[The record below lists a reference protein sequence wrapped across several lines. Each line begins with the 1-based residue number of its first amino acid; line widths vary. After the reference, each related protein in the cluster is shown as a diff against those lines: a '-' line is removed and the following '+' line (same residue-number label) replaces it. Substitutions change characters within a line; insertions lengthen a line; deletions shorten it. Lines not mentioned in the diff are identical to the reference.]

1 MSEGFRGCFEV
12 EDDLDG
18 ALVVASEVVRDASGL
33 DLNVIPLI
41 TDDPLM
47 PETTT
52 TNKTCV
58 TACHCFYA
66 HSVGYYRR

>member
-1 MSEGFRGCFEV
+1 MSEGFRGFFEV
-12 EDDLDG
+12 EEDLEG
-18 ALVVASEVVRDASGL
+18 ALVRPPGVVASEVVNDASGL

-47 PETTT
+47 PEKT

-58 TACHCFYA
+58 TACRCT
-66 HSVGYYRR
+66 V